1 MKTTTF
7 ENAKVGD
14 KVWCITSG
22 WGEVRGID
30 FSKAY
35 SIGVYFTS
43 DEFKTYTVDGRY
55 TEDDLNQTLFWDEV
69 VFEAPSKP
77 LPKLNVDDKVLVW
90 DDGDTNKCKRYFSH
104 FDGSKVACFD
114 SGCTSF
120 STPHRYRVT
129 YWDNFELY
137 TGE

>member
-35 SIGVYFTS
+35 PIGVYFTS
-43 DEFKTYTVDGRY
+43 DEFKTYTVEGRY
-55 TEDDLNQTLFWDEV
+55 TVDDLNQSLFWDEV

-90 DDGDTNKCKRYFSH
+90 REGDTFKYKRYFSH
-104 FDGSKVACFD
+104 FSDGKIYCFKD
-114 SGCTSF
+114 GATSF
-120 STPHRYRVT
+120 SAERTLVT
-129 YWDNFELY
+129 AWDNFEIY
-137 TGE
+137 TGEC